1 MEMDQ
6 NELRR
11 LEEKCIQENPPAC
24 TAGCP
29 LHVDARQFLQLM
41 VRKDLQGAWAVLR
54 QRQPFPGIIGRI
66 CDHPCEAVCRRR
78 EAGGAIAVGALER
91 HCVENH
97 GYGMEILRPIV
108 SKSQKVAVVGSGLR
122 GLTASYDLAKKG
134 YGVTLFEKSGRLGGS
149 LWRQKPERLPPE
161 VLEGELSSLDLLK
174 IDVKLNAE
182 VSPENL
188 QELARIYHAVYLALP
203 PSAVKELLGG
213 SPSADPQTG
222 ATALPGV
229 FAGAYEGDAVSVFA
243 AADGR
248 KAALTIDRFLQG
260 ASLTAAREREGAY
273 ASTLYVNMSAVSSAA
288 PAIFSHEDRT
298 CTSKE
303 AWQEARRCINCQCL
317 ECVKVCKYLEHY
329 KGYPKKYVREIYN
342 NAAIVK
348 GTHYANKMINS
359 CSLCSL
365 CAEVCPNAL
374 DMGQVCLASRQEMVR
389 KDKMPPSAHD
399 FALRDMEFS
408 NSGYFAMARHQPGFS
423 SSRFAFFPG
432 CQLCGSS
439 PGQVKQVYDFLMSRL
454 EGGVGLMLRCCGAPA
469 DWAGEEALFK
479 EAIEHLRADWESLGK
494 PVLIVACSSCYAM
507 FKGTFPIRSLWE
519 VLAGSELP
527 LPAAPDRPLRLAVQ
541 DPCTTRHETGIQEAV
556 REILGSLSH
565 TIEELPLHKALT
577 ECCGFGGLMGYA
589 NPGLAKLVTETRT
602 QESPLDYVTYCAM
615 CRDRFAAAGKRTL
628 HILDLIFP
636 EKTLDPAER
645 RDPGFTR
652 RHENR
657 AQLKRSLLYEKWQEK
672 QPMDEAYR
680 SIELYC
686 SDEIRKR
693 LEERLILDEDI
704 QQVIEAAERTGR
716 KFADPENG
724 HSLAHHRPAKVT
736 YWVEYSPEGEG
747 YRIHNAY
754 SHRMEVIEDVKP

>member
-29 LHVDARQFLQLM
+29 LHVDARKFLQLLGQ
-41 VRKDLQGAWAVLR
+41 RDLQGAWAVLR

-66 CDHPCEAVCRRR
+66 CDHPCEDVCRRR
-78 EAGGAIAVGALER
+78 EAGGTIAVGALER

-97 GYGMEILRPIV
+97 GYGMEILRPPLP
-108 SKSQKVAVVGSGLR
+108 KSQRVAVAGSGLR
-122 GLTASYDLAKKG
+122 GLTAAYDLAKKG
-134 YGVTLFEKSGRLGGS
+134 YGVTLFEKGDRLGGS
-149 LWRQKPERLPPE
+149 LWLQSAERLPRSVIE
-161 VLEGELSSLDLLK
+161 EELLGLETLK
-174 IDVKLNAE
+174 VDVKLNTA
-182 VSPENL
+182 VSSEYL
-188 QELARIYHAVYLALP
+188 QELIRIYDAVYLALP
-203 PSAVKELLGG
+203 PDAAKDLPGRF
-213 SPSADPQTG
+213 PAADPQTG

-229 FAGAYEGDAVSVFA
+229 FAGTFEGDAVSVYA

-273 ASTLYVNMSAVSSAA
+273 SSTLYVNMTSVSPLA
-288 PAIFSHEDRT
+288 PAIVSGGST
-298 CTSKE
+298 CTAE
-303 AWQEARRCINCQCL
+303 AAWQEAKRCIDCQCL
-317 ECVKVCKYLEHY
+317 ECVKVCKYLEYY

-374 DMGQVCLASRQEMVR
+374 DMGRVCLASRQEMVR
-389 KDKMPPSAHD
+389 KNKMPPSAHD

-408 NSGYFAMARHQPGFS
+408 NSVYFAMARHRPGFS

-432 CQLCGSS
+432 CQLSGSS
-439 PGQVKQVYDFLMSRL
+439 PGQVKQVYDLLTSRL

-479 EAIEHLRADWESLGK
+479 ESIDQLYAEWERLGK
-494 PVLIVACSSCYAM
+494 PELIVACSSCFAM
-507 FKGTFPIRSLWE
+507 FKGKFPVRSLWE
-519 VLAGSELP
+519 VLAAIELP
-527 LPAAPDRPLRLAVQ
+527 LPAAPVRPLRLAVQ
-541 DPCTTRHETGIQEAV
+541 DPCTTRHEAGIQEAV
-556 REILGSLSH
+556 RKILGSLGH
-565 TIEELPLHKALT
+565 DLQELPLHKELT

-589 NPGLAKLVTETRT
+589 NPALAKLVTEGRA

-615 CRDRFAAAGKRTL
+615 CRDRFAAAGKRTV

-636 EKTLDPAER
+636 EGTSDLAAR

-672 QPMDEAYR
+672 EPMEAAYR
-680 SIELYC
+680 SIKLYC
-686 SDEIRKR
+686 SEEIRKR

-716 KFADPENG
+716 KFSDPENG

-736 YWVEYSPEGEG
+736 YWVEYSPEADG